1 MAPRRSIRATSS
13 GSDRVSARPRRTST
27 SGGFRRSARSRTNR
41 RTNVTQRGCLT
52 HQAEWRIPASASAPM
67 ISAAKIPS
75 ATTIAPGGASIRA
88 VPAAAD
94 RAMS

>member
-1 MAPRRSIRATSS
+1 
-13 GSDRVSARPRRTST
+13 
-27 SGGFRRSARSRTNR
+27 
-41 RTNVTQRGCLT
+41 
-52 HQAEWRIPASASAPM
+52 M

-75 ATTIAPGGASIRA
+75 ATTSEPGGAPIRA

>member
-1 MAPRRSIRATSS
+1 
-13 GSDRVSARPRRTST
+13 
-27 SGGFRRSARSRTNR
+27 
-41 RTNVTQRGCLT
+41 
-52 HQAEWRIPASASAPM
+52 M

-88 VPAAAD
+88 VPDAAD